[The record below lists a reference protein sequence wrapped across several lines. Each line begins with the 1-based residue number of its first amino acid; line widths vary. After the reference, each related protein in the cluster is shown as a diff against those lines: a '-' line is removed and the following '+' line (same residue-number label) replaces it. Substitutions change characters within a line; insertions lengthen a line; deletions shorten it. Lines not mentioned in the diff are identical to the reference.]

1 MILRQNGKDIVRAEA
16 LPQDTTN
23 WKLEEVSK
31 PGVIPDMCEYDPKD
45 VIRDWNLNFNTGN
58 VMILRQNG
66 KDIVMEEVSK
76 PGVIPDMCEYDPK
89 DVIRDWNLNFNTG
102 NAVMN
107 IAMTELGSGGDD
119 IERLEKAVQYLQY
132 EIDYLK
138 RFRSN
143 S

>member
-23 WKLEEVSK
+23 WKL
-31 PGVIPDMCEYDPKD
+31 
-45 VIRDWNLNFNTGN
+45 
-58 VMILRQNG
+58 
-66 KDIVMEEVSK
+66 EEVSK

>member
-1 MILRQNGKDIVRAEA
+1 MRRAIMILRQNGKDIVRAEA

-23 WKLEEVSK
+23 WKL
-31 PGVIPDMCEYDPKD
+31 
-45 VIRDWNLNFNTGN
+45 
-58 VMILRQNG
+58 
-66 KDIVMEEVSK
+66 EEVSK